1 MSKFDDLITKYCP
14 DGVEFKELW
23 EVTTWDKKFNAVDK
37 SKQKKV
43 YKYPYL
49 SAKYLFELERDT
61 GDVFLLS
68 TSERSGWT
76 TEELAGDYLC
86 EGEIVAIPWGG
97 TPNVKYYKGK
107 FVTSDNRIAT
117 SIDINLLSNKF
128 LYYWMQS
135 NIDTITNYYRGSGIK
150 HPDMKSILNMKIPI
164 PPLPVQQEI
173 VRILDTFTDL
183 TAELTAE
190 LTARKKQYE
199 YYRDKLLTPI
209 EINGKWFLNGKEVE
223 WKKLGEVAELKRGRV
238 ISKVYL
244 EDNVGEY
251 PVYSSQTVNNG
262 EIGKI
267 NTYDFDGEFITWTTD
282 GANAGTVFY
291 RKGKFSI
298 TNVCGLI
305 KIINIKELNYKY
317 LSYWLFI
324 EAKKHVYSGMGNPK
338 LMSNQAAKIPI
349 PIPPL
354 EEQERIVSI
363 LDKFDALTNSI
374 TEGLPR
380 EIELRQK
387 QYEYYRDM
395 LLNFPK
401 KEN

>member
-1 MSKFDDLITKYCP
+1 MMKSNYLEKLLNGAKVEWKTLGEVCIIKTGQSVNKILIDQNPGDYPVINSGKEPLGYINTFNTQNDPIGITSRGAGVGSITWCEGKYFRGNLNYSSTII
-14 DGVEFKELW
+14 DEKILNVRYLYYVLMNSQKQIKELS
-23 EVTTWDKKFNAVDK
+23 VFNGIPALNASSL
-37 SKQKKV
+37 SK
-43 YKYPYL
+43 L
-49 SAKYLFELERDT
+49 
-61 GDVFLLS
+61 
-68 TSERSGWT
+68 
-76 TEELAGDYLC
+76 
-86 EGEIVAIPWGG
+86 
-97 TPNVKYYKGK
+97 
-107 FVTSDNRIAT
+107 
-117 SIDINLLSNKF
+117 
-128 LYYWMQS
+128 
-135 NIDTITNYYRGSGIK
+135 
-150 HPDMKSILNMKIPI
+150 KIPI
-164 PPLPVQQEI
+164 PPLSVQQEI

-190 LTARKKQYE
+190 LTARKNQYE